1 MRLYTDHF
9 AFGARHTAVEPRRFR
24 QERTITGA
32 NESAQKSEIARRGPW
47 PTCMNTYSY
56 TVANGK
62 PMTRPYRALLR
73 YCHDYCPSDSAPD
86 DRGKM
91 DDSPRSRSTRAAR
104 AHPHR
109 SGY

>member
-62 PMTRPYRALLR
+62 PMTRPYRALL
-73 YCHDYCPSDSAPD
+73 S
-86 DRGKM
+86 
-91 DDSPRSRSTRAAR
+91 
-104 AHPHR
+104 
-109 SGY
+109 